1 MGNRCV
7 KYQKKTRYPK
17 STIQDTISR
26 YKTKGGT
33 HSAPR
38 CGRPSLLDENAKN
51 YLKEIVENK
60 PRITVNEIQ
69 KDFAESDLQISTK
82 TIRTHLHD
90 LGLYSR
96 FAAKKTSF
104 NC

>member
-1 MGNRCV
+1 MGQSVR
-7 KYQKKTRYPK
+7 KISKKLGYPK
-17 STIQDTISR
+17 STVQDTISR

-69 KDFAESDLQISTK
+69 KDFAESDLQIYTNFGKQLIAMDSQE
-82 TIRTHLHD
+82 IQSSPLFFSAR
-90 LGLYSR
+90 
-96 FAAKKTSF
+96 
-104 NC
+104 